1 MSDFAH
7 EASVKNYTV
16 KVKTVREIVNEFLDK
31 YNRHLLGTKEAE
43 ALIRELE
50 NL

>member
-1 MSDFAH
+1 MSDFAY
-7 EASVKNYTV
+7 EASAKT
-16 KVKTVREIVNEFLDK
+16 KTVREIVNEFLDA
-31 YNRHLLGTKEAE
+31 YSRHLLGTKEAE